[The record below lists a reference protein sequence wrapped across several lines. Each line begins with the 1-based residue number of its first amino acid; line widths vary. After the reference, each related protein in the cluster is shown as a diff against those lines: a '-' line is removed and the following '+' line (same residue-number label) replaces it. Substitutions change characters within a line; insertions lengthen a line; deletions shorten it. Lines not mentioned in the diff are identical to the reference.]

1 MNYKFKTKPYKHQ
14 LTALEKSWNKENF
27 AYFMEMG
34 TGKTKVLIDNLAMLY
49 DKGKIDGALI
59 IAPKGVV
66 KTWYEQELPTHL
78 PNHIENVTVLWQPN
92 ITKTQREKLESLF
105 EIETAFHI
113 LIMNVESLS
122 TDKGVKF
129 ASKFINSH
137 KTLMAIDES
146 TTIKTPTAK
155 RTKNIIDIGKLA
167 KYRRIMTGSPIT
179 KNPLDLY
186 TQCEFLDPWLLDFS
200 SYYAFRNRYAE
211 MKTMHI
217 HGRSIQ
223 VVDKFQNLGELSET
237 VKQFSYR
244 VLKEDCLDLPDK
256 IFIKRHVSLTPDQKK
271 IYEQMKK
278 AAMAMLNG
286 KMTTTMTVLTQLM
299 RLHQITCGHFIAD
312 DGSTQ
317 SVDSNRLN
325 ELMNILEETEGK
337 AIIWANYQLSVGEI
351 IQRIIKEYG
360 PGSVVHYYGK
370 TLPEQRDYA
379 IDAFQKGKARFFVGT
394 PATGGYGLTPQEDR
408 QDFIRKFQNDP
419 KCRFLIGTPQTGGY
433 GITLT
438 QANTVIYYSNSYD
451 LEKRLQSEDR
461 AHRIGQKK
469 PVTYVDLIA
478 EDTVDE
484 KIVKALRDK
493 INIASEVMG
502 EELKDWI

>member
-1 MNYKFKTKPYKHQ
+1 MNYKFKTKPYAHQ

-49 DKGKIDGALI
+49 DKGKVDSALI

-66 KTWYEQELPTHL
+66 KTWYEQELPNHL
-78 PNHIENVTVLWQPN
+78 PTHIENTLVLWQSN
-92 ITKTQREKLESLF
+92 ITKTQQEKLDTLF
-105 EIETAFHI
+105 ENSGDLRI
-113 LIMNVESLS
+113 LIQNVEAFS
-122 TDKGVKF
+122 TEKGFKF
-129 ASKFINSH
+129 AESFLNSRRC
-137 KTLMAIDES
+137 LMAIDES
-146 TTIKTPTAK
+146 TTIKTPTAR
-155 RTKNIIDIGKLA
+155 RTKNIISLGKKA
-167 KYRRIMTGSPIT
+167 RYRRILTGSPIT

-186 TQCEFLDPWLLDFS
+186 TQCEFLDPWLLDFT

-211 MKTMHI
+211 MKTMHLR
-217 HGRSIQ
+217 GRSIQ
-223 VVDKFQNLGELSET
+223 VVSEFKNLSELSET

-244 VLKEDCLDLPDK
+244 VLKEDCLDLPPK
-256 IFIKRHVSLTPDQKK
+256 NFIKRYVSLTPDQKK

-278 AAMAMLNG
+278 AAMAVLNG
-286 KMTTTMTVLTQLM
+286 KVTTTMTVLTQLM
-299 RLHQITCGHFIAD
+299 RLHQITCGHFTAD
-312 DGSTQ
+312 DGSIQ
-317 SVDSNRLN
+317 SVENNRLN
-325 ELMNILEETEGK
+325 ELMNVLEETEGK

-360 PGSVVHYYGK
+360 KDSYVHY
-370 TLPEQRDYA
+370 
-379 IDAFQKGKARFFVGT
+379 
-394 PATGGYGLTPQEDR
+394 YGLTPQEDR
-408 QDFIRKFQNDP
+408 QDYIRKFQNDP

-438 QANTVIYYSNSYD
+438 QANTVIYYSNGYD

-469 PVTYVDLIA
+469 TVTYVDLIC

>member
-1 MNYKFKTKPYKHQ
+1 MNYKFKTKPYAHQ
-14 LTALEKSWNKENF
+14 LTALEKSWHKENF

-78 PNHIENVTVLWQPN
+78 PDHIENVTVLWQPN
-92 ITKTQREKLESLF
+92 ITKGQEEKLNSLF
-105 EIETAFHI
+105 EIETALHI
-113 LIMNVESLS
+113 LIMNVEALS

-129 ASKFINSH
+129 AYKFLNSH

-155 RTKNIIDIGKLA
+155 RTKNIIDLGEKA

-186 TQCEFLDPWLLDFS
+186 TQCYFLDPYLLDHA
-200 SYYAFRNRYAE
+200 SYYSFRNRYAI
-211 MKTMHI
+211 MKTMHVR
-217 HGRSIQ
+217 GRSIQ
-223 VVDKFQNLGELSET
+223 VVSKFQNLSELSDV
-237 VKQFSYR
+237 VKTFSDR
-244 VLKEDCLDLPDK
+244 VLKEDCLDLPPK
-256 IFIKRHVSLTPDQKK
+256 NFTKRHIVLTTDQRK

-278 AAMAMLNG
+278 AAMAVLNG
-286 KMTTTMTVLTQLM
+286 KVTTTMTVLTQLM
-299 RLHQITCGHFIAD
+299 RLHQITCGHFTAD

-317 SVDSNRLN
+317 LIPNNRIT

-337 AIIWANYQLSVGEI
+337 VIIWANYQRDVN
-351 IQRIIKEYG
+351 QIIKNVTEK
-360 PGSVVHYYGK
+360 YGK
-370 TLPEQRDYA
+370 DSIVDY
-379 IDAFQKGKARFFVGT
+379 
-394 PATGGYGLTPQEDR
+394 YGLTPQEDR
-408 QDFIRKFQNDP
+408 QDNIRKFQNGP
-419 KCRFLIGTPQTGGY
+419 ECRFLIGTPQTGGY

-438 QANTVIYYSNSYD
+438 KANTVVYYSNGYD

-469 PVTYVDLIA
+469 NVTYIDLIA

-484 KIVKALRDK
+484 KIVEALRKK
-493 INIASEVMG
+493 INIASEVLG

>member
-78 PNHIENVTVLWQPN
+78 PDHIENVTVLWQPN
-92 ITKTQREKLESLF
+92 ITKKQQEKLETLY
-105 EIETAFHI
+105 EIGTALHI
-113 LIMNVESLS
+113 LVMNVEALS

-129 ASKFINSH
+129 ARKFLASH
-137 KTLMAIDES
+137 RSMMAIDES
-146 TTIKTPTAK
+146 TTIKNPSAK
-155 RTKNIIDIGKLA
+155 RTKNIISLGKHA

-186 TQCEFLDPWLLDFS
+186 SQCEFLDPWLLDFA

-217 HGRSIQ
+217 RGRSIQ
-223 VVDKFQNLGELSET
+223 VVNAFQNLSELSD
-237 VKQFSYR
+237 KIKDFSYR
-244 VLKEDCLDLPDK
+244 VLKEDCLDLPPK
-256 IFIKRHVSLTPDQKK
+256 NFTKRHVVLTHDQRK

-278 AAMAMLNG
+278 AAMAVLNG
-286 KMTTTMTVLTQLM
+286 KVTTTMTVLTQLM
-299 RLHQITCGHFIAD
+299 RLHQITCGHFTAD
-312 DGSTQ
+312 DGTTQ
-317 SVDSNRLN
+317 LIPNNRIT

-337 AIIWANYQLSVGEI
+337 VIIWANYQRDVN
-351 IQRIIKEYG
+351 QIIKNITEKYG
-360 PGSVVHYYGK
+360 ENSIV
-370 TLPEQRDYA
+370 DY
-379 IDAFQKGKARFFVGT
+379 
-394 PATGGYGLTPQEDR
+394 YGLTPQEDR
-408 QDFIRKFQNDP
+408 QDNIRKFQNGP
-419 KCRFLIGTPQTGGY
+419 ECRFLIGTPQTGGY

-438 QANTVIYYSNSYD
+438 KANTVVYYSNGYD

-469 PVTYVDLIA
+469 NVTYIDLIA

-484 KIVKALRDK
+484 KIVKALKDK
-493 INIASEVMG
+493 INIASEVLG

>member
-1 MNYKFKTKPYKHQ
+1 MNYKFKTKPYAHQ

-49 DKGKIDGALI
+49 DKGKVDGALI

-78 PNHIENVTVLWQPN
+78 PNHIDNVSVLWQSN
-92 ITKTQREKLESLF
+92 ITKSQQEKLDSILENEMLL
-105 EIETAFHI
+105 HV
-113 LIMNVESLS
+113 LIMNVEALS
-122 TDKGVKF
+122 TEKGVNF
-129 ASKFINSH
+129 ARKFINSH

-146 TTIKTPTAK
+146 TTIKTPTAR
-155 RTKNIIDIGKLA
+155 RTKNTILLGKQA
-167 KYRRIMTGSPIT
+167 KYKRIMTGSPIT

-186 TQCEFLDPWLLDFS
+186 TQCEFLDPWLLDFT

-211 MKTMHI
+211 MKTMHLR
-217 HGRSIQ
+217 GRSIQ
-223 VVDKFQNLGELSET
+223 VVSEFKNLSELSET
-237 VKQFSYR
+237 VKNFSYR
-244 VLKEDCLDLPDK
+244 VLKEDCLDLPPK
-256 IFIKRHVSLTPDQKK
+256 NFIKRHITLTPAQKK

-278 AAMAMLNG
+278 AAMAVLNG
-286 KMTTTMTVLTQLM
+286 KVTTTMTVLTQLM
-299 RLHQITCGHFIAD
+299 RLHQITCGHFTAD
-312 DGSTQ
+312 DGSVQ
-317 SVDSNRLN
+317 EVESNRLN
-325 ELMNILEETEGK
+325 ELMSILEETEGK
-337 AIIWANYQLSVGEI
+337 AIIWANYQRDVAQI
-351 IQRIIKEYG
+351 IEHIEKK
-360 PGSVVHYYGK
+360 YGK
-370 TLPEQRDYA
+370 GSIVDY
-379 IDAFQKGKARFFVGT
+379 
-394 PATGGYGLTPQEDR
+394 YGLTPQEDR
-408 QDFIRKFQNDP
+408 QDNIRKFQNDSN
-419 KCRFLIGTPQTGGY
+419 CRFLIGTPQTGGY

-438 QANTVIYYSNSYD
+438 QANTVIYYSNGYD

-469 PVTYVDLIA
+469 TVTYVDLIC

>member
-1 MNYKFKTKPYKHQ
+1 MNYKFKTKPYAHQ
-14 LTALEKSWNKENF
+14 LTALEKSWNKENY

-49 DKGKIDGALI
+49 DKGKVDGALI

-78 PNHIENVTVLWQPN
+78 PDHIENVSVLWQPN
-92 ITKTQREKLESLF
+92 ITKTQQEKLDSLF
-105 EIETAFHI
+105 EIDSALHI
-113 LIMNVESLS
+113 LVMNVEALS
-122 TDKGVKF
+122 TEKGVKF
-129 ASKFINSH
+129 ATKFINSH

-146 TTIKTPTAK
+146 TTIKTPTAR
-155 RTKNIIDIGKLA
+155 RTKNIIKIGVNA
-167 KYRRIMTGSPIT
+167 KYKRIMTGSPIT

-211 MKTMHI
+211 MKTMHV

-223 VVDKFQNLGELSET
+223 VVDKFQNLGELSDT
-237 VKQFSYR
+237 VKEFSYR
-244 VLKEDCLDLPDK
+244 VLKEDCLDLPPK
-256 IFIKRHVSLTPDQKK
+256 VFIKRHITLTPDQKK
-271 IYEQMKK
+271 VYEQMKK
-278 AAMAMLNG
+278 AAMTMLNG
-286 KMTTTMTVLTQLM
+286 KVTTTMTVLTQLM
-299 RLHQITCGHFIAD
+299 RLHQITCGYVTAD
-312 DGSTQ
+312 DGTTQ
-317 SVDSNRLN
+317 QVESNRLN
-325 ELMNILEETEGK
+325 ELMSILEETEGK
-337 AIIWANYQLSVGEI
+337 VIIWANYQLSVGEI
-351 IQRIIKEYG
+351 IQKIIKVYG
-360 PGSVVHYYGK
+360 KDSYVHY
-370 TLPEQRDYA
+370 
-379 IDAFQKGKARFFVGT
+379 
-394 PATGGYGLTPQEDR
+394 YGLTPQEDR

-419 KCRFLIGTPQTGGY
+419 KCRFIIGTPQTGGY

-438 QANTVIYYSNSYD
+438 QANTVIYYSNGYD

-469 PVTYVDLIA
+469 TVTYIDLIC